1 MRKRNLFIPMLLMI
15 STSMAMAFTGCA
27 KVDNNTEVEAT
38 EEIMEYQSEYQG
50 FHTFC
55 EKIGGPFVYQEA
67 AEKRIL
73 PEYILVEGEDINEY
87 LQSEYLPQMADIMLR
102 NINSFQI
109 NVDIIVELK
118 ELLKS
123 EDISWLSEEMISDI
137 LSECYQNIQVMG
149 INFN

>member
-1 MRKRNLFIPMLLMI
+1 M
-15 STSMAMAFTGCA
+15 
-27 KVDNNTEVEAT
+27 
-38 EEIMEYQSEYQG
+38 
-50 FHTFC
+50 
-55 EKIGGPFVYQEA
+55 A